1 MTAAWKGSAYQCETW
16 KAHQERNQFAPEP
29 ELEYRMCAM
38 CYCCCFYARRRP
50 TTQEQQGCAGGNNGL
65 LIINLSIP
73 ENRISQQTTDIVL
86 VFRRSDAECSVLGCV
101 GAAACQCCYVVAKDH
116 PSATNHPPNRPQ
128 SSPFYISR
136 RCRHSYYPAYWFSES
151 FQLSRTKGSAHM
163 CVFFI

>member
-1 MTAAWKGSAYQCETW
+1 
-16 KAHQERNQFAPEP
+16 
-29 ELEYRMCAM
+29 MCAM

-116 PSATNHPPNRPQ
+116 PSATNHPQIAHNPPHFIYRDGVATVITQHIDFLNPF
-128 SSPFYISR
+128 SSLAPKDL
-136 RCRHSYYPAYWFSES
+136 P
-151 FQLSRTKGSAHM
+151 T